1 MSEPTTRPLAEL
13 LVSGPIEYQRFLYY
27 AGQLARLLEKMH
39 AEGKAHG
46 AINPLSLRIS
56 SENELSL
63 DGPSAYREITEEN
76 VRDDLYQVG
85 MVFTQMLVTSG
96 GGAGQPI
103 HPIVSEHAPLE
114 SATALIPVEAKLLL
128 EELLA
133 ADPKERI
140 ATARELV
147 STINEMNELAR
158 MPEEPSVPEKK
169 DRSRAYFAFA
179 MTILVALVVWVLL
192 EVYHKL

>member
-1 MSEPTTRPLAEL
+1 MSEPTIRPLAEL
-13 LVSGPIEYQRFLYY
+13 LASGPIEYQRFLYY

-46 AINPLSLRIS
+46 SISPLSILIS

-63 DGPSAYREITEEN
+63 DGPSAYREGTVEN
-76 VRDDLYQVG
+76 VREDLYQVG

-96 GGAGQPI
+96 GSAGQPI
-103 HPIVSEHAPLE
+103 HPIVSEHAPLD

-133 ADPKERI
+133 PDPKDRI

-147 STINEMNELAR
+147 STISEMNELAR
-158 MPEEPSVPEKK
+158 MPIEPSVPEKN
-169 DRSRAYFAFA
+169 DRSRLYFAFA
-179 MTILVALVVWVLL
+179 MMILVALVVWVLL